1 VPVMQSSD
9 GCDGTAGRPNSG
21 CLPGGPATAR
31 LPGPPSL
38 PLPTAMRTPFTPLV
52 LATLL
57 AVAGA
62 PALASDTAS
71 PDPLPKIVLVHGAF
85 ADGSS
90 WNAVITR
97 LQAAGYTVTAVQ
109 LPLTALADDVAR
121 TRAVLAN
128 QTGPT
133 LLVGHSFGGAVITAL
148 GADAPNVVGLVFV
161 AAFAPD
167 EGETLHALAS
177 AEPHP
182 PGLAAFRPDASG
194 YVSLDP
200 AGYLQYFAP
209 DVDPAEA
216 RVMAATQKPIAG
228 AYFVD
233 DTPYGTPT
241 WRLHPSWY
249 LVAEDDQIIPPP
261 AQHFF
266 AGRAGAT
273 VQTIA
278 SSHVPM
284 VSHPDVVAGLIMTA
298 AQAVAAG
305 D

>member
-1 VPVMQSSD
+1 
-9 GCDGTAGRPNSG
+9 
-21 CLPGGPATAR
+21 
-31 LPGPPSL
+31 
-38 PLPTAMRTPFTPLV
+38 MRTIAILGA
-52 LATLL
+52 LQLL
-57 AVAGA
+57 ALAGVDTA
-62 PALASDTAS
+62 PAHAAR
-71 PDPLPKIVLVHGAF
+71 PDPLPGIVLVHGAF

-90 WNAVITR
+90 WGPVIAR

-109 LPLTALADDVAR
+109 LPLTSLDADVAR

-128 QTGPT
+128 QGGPT
-133 LLVGHSFGGAVITAL
+133 ILVGHSFGGAVITAL
-148 GADAPNVVGLVFV
+148 GADAPNVVGLVYV

-167 EGETLHALAS
+167 EGETLHALAT

-182 PGLAAFRPDASG
+182 PGAAAFRPDASG
-194 YVSLDP
+194 FVSLDP

-241 WRLHPSWY
+241 WRLQPSWY
-249 LVAEDDQIIPPP
+249 LIAEDDQIIPPP

-266 AGRAGAT
+266 ADRAGAT
-273 VQTIA
+273 TSTVA

-284 VSHPDVVAGLIMTA
+284 ISHPDVVADLIMTA
-298 AQAVAAG
+298 AQAVG
-305 D
+305 GGR

>member
-1 VPVMQSSD
+1 MSKPR
-9 GCDGTAGRPNSG
+9 A
-21 CLPGGPATAR
+21 L
-31 LPGPPSL
+31 L
-38 PLPTAMRTPFTPLV
+38 PLA
-52 LATLL
+52 LAALM
-57 AVAGA
+57 AAGA
-62 PALASDTAS
+62 PAPAPARAAS

-90 WNAVITR
+90 WGAVIGR

-109 LPLTALADDVAR
+109 LPLTTLADDVAR

-133 LLVGHSFGGAVITAL
+133 VLVGHSFGGAVITAL

-182 PGLAAFRPDASG
+182 PGAAAFRPDASG
-194 YVSLDP
+194 FVSLDP

-209 DVDPAEA
+209 DVAPAEA

-241 WRLHPSWY
+241 WRLQPSWY

-266 AGRAGAT
+266 ANRAGAT
-273 VQTIA
+273 VQTVA